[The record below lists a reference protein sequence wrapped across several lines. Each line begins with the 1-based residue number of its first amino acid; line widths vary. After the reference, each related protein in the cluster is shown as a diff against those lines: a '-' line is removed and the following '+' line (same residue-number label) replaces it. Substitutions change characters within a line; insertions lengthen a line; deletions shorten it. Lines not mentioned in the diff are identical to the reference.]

1 MARTCINPRHT
12 QHGAPEGKLGAINV
26 QLTSPDLREIE
37 TAFSKISVLGER
49 MSEKHM
55 QQIDQT

>member
-1 MARTCINPRHT
+1 MEHLKEN
-12 QHGAPEGKLGAINV
+12 LGAINV

-37 TAFSKISVLGER
+37 TAFSKITVLGER